1 MSASKRKGRV
11 QKEKEKEEA
20 STMNSSRSKIPSN
33 ICIEDN
39 YNHAYF
45 FLVKIRTCSDL

>member
-1 MSASKRKGRV
+1 MKQKVRWV
-11 QKEKEKEEA
+11 QAKEKAECKKKKKEEA

-45 FLVKIRTCSDL
+45 FFSKD